1 MRNKIRDIMWIVI
14 VSISFF
20 ILTGAVWIRK
30 TYGILSIAMADEGFV
45 NYLVNKRTVFLKYT
59 ILPTAVV
66 FIILLIIQKCF
77 GERGIFS
84 HKKILTSAAVFL
96 FIASC
101 CVAENR
107 LGISSYI
114 ARQHRLNENQWYD
127 ADRVIVHALGEI
139 DDITY
144 SNSKE
149 AMENSYCNGKKL
161 LECDL
166 IMTSD
171 NQVVACH
178 DWEIWNSWNDN
189 TGVETGD
196 ETAIP
201 TFDEFMS
208 TKIMGRYTALS
219 GEDLIIYMKEHP
231 DVYIITDTKEA
242 DPDVLGE
249 PFTALVNLA
258 LENDCEDVLD
268 RFVVQIYHGYMYGV
282 INDIYPFS
290 NYIFTLY
297 QEGYRGSKDKIK
309 EYASFC
315 ASNNV
320 DVITMNVQYYNDEL
334 LDICNRY
341 GVQIFVHTVN
351 DEKEIKTLLE
361 KGVGVYTDITD
372 I

>member
-1 MRNKIRDIMWIVI
+1 MRNKVRDIMWIVI

-20 ILTGAVWIRK
+20 ILTGSVWVRK
-30 TYGILSIAMADEGFV
+30 TYGILSIAMADESFV
-45 NYLVNKRTVFLKYT
+45 NYLANKRTLFLVYI

-66 FIILLIIQKCF
+66 FIILFIFQICF
-77 GERGIFS
+77 GERGFFS
-84 HKKILTSAAVFL
+84 HKKMLIAAAALL
-96 FIASC
+96 FAVSC
-101 CVAENR
+101 CMAEII

-114 ARQHRLNENQWYD
+114 TRQHRLDENQWYD
-127 ADRVIVHALGEI
+127 TDRVIVHALGEI

-149 AMENSYCNGKKL
+149 AMENSYYNGKKL

-171 NQVVACH
+171 DQVVACH
-178 DWEIWNSWNDN
+178 DWEIWNSWNDK
-189 TGVETGD
+189 TGD
-196 ETAIP
+196 DTEAP
-201 TFDEFMS
+201 TYDEFMS
-208 TKIMGRYTALS
+208 TNIMGRYTPLS

-249 PFTALVNLA
+249 PFSALVKLA
-258 LENDCEDVLD
+258 LANDCEDVLD
-268 RFVVQIYHGYMYGV
+268 RFVVQIYHRYMYGI

-297 QEGYRGSKDKIK
+297 QEGFRGSKDKIE

-315 ASNNV
+315 AANNV
-320 DVITMNVQYYNDEL
+320 DVITMNIQYYNDEL

-351 DEKEIKTLLE
+351 DEKEIKALLD